1 MSHNLHETVRKS
13 SEMWKM
19 SEDRALILENCVI
32 IWIPVDK
39 CNMYALKQVESYRFK
54 SSRLNWR

>member
-19 SEDRALILENCVI
+19 SEDL
-32 IWIPVDK
+32 WISAICMHSRRWNLTD
-39 CNMYALKQVESYRFK
+39 LKVVG
-54 SSRLNWR
+54 

>member
-19 SEDRALILENCVI
+19 SEDRALILEKLCYNMNI
-32 IWIPVDK
+32 LWISAICMHSRRWNLTD
-39 CNMYALKQVESYRFK
+39 LKVVG
-54 SSRLNWR
+54 